1 VILIAAVAA
10 ACSASAYP
18 NECDPPTAAQPQFL
32 LSPPQQDEPLKV
44 LFDFEL
50 YDVLNID
57 SVAETFEFSGMM
69 TLAWKDPRLAFDPA
83 VTGAPEKIYQGS
95 YQFDELAA
103 GWFPQVVLLNES
115 GAYIKSGVHLRIQAD
130 GTSILSEKITAV
142 AEATL
147 DMQSFPFDAHRLE
160 AVFALMGQASDEAV
174 LRLRPG
180 AENSSSSIRIPGWSY
195 RGFGLSARAPP
206 GQPAAVMLAIDVQR
220 EASYI
225 RRLITLPML
234 VIVLL
239 SFSIFWMD
247 KASLADRNSIS
258 FIGVLTGVA
267 YQHLVV
273 SVTPPTSY
281 VTLMDGF
288 LFISFFTM
296 AATVPVNLAVAAL
309 DRSGR
314 WDLGDLVDRRCRWLF
329 PLLYFGLIGLT
340 VTVVLTRA

>member
-1 VILIAAVAA
+1 
-10 ACSASAYP
+10 
-18 NECDPPTAAQPQFL
+18 
-32 LSPPQQDEPLKV
+32 
-44 LFDFEL
+44 
-50 YDVLNID
+50 
-57 SVAETFEFSGMM
+57 
-69 TLAWKDPRLAFDPA
+69 
-83 VTGAPEKIYQGS
+83 
-95 YQFDELAA
+95 
-103 GWFPQVVLLNES
+103 
-115 GAYIKSGVHLRIQAD
+115 
-130 GTSILSEKITAV
+130 
-142 AEATL
+142 
-147 DMQSFPFDAHRLE
+147 
-160 AVFALMGQASDEAV
+160 
-174 LRLRPG
+174 
-180 AENSSSSIRIPGWSY
+180 
-195 RGFGLSARAPP
+195 
-206 GQPAAVMLAIDVQR
+206 
-220 EASYI
+220 
-225 RRLITLPML
+225 ML

-314 WDLGDLVDRRCRWLF
+314 SDLGDLVDRRCRWLF